1 MMHVTTDRGLDLGCK
16 ASGMEPLLTSPEA
29 ESPASPAWVS
39 ATAPHSWLVSVFT
52 PPAAVSLSSGVS
64 QQLTSALSA
73 SFIQSQCPGAH
84 NGPRPRVWLRPTLG
98 SDSARL
104 SLSTSLHALQTRP
117 KRSCLSARPLTTPS
131 AWNVLVL
138 RILAS
143 SKDSAQQLPWTT
155 VSKLCHLGSV
165 LGPLRHY
172 CFLPLKSI

>member
-1 MMHVTTDRGLDLGCK
+1 MHVTTDRGLDLGCK

-131 AWNVLVL
+131 AWNFLFSVSSLPPKILLSNYLEQRWANCATWALSLVL
-138 RILAS
+138 S
-143 SKDSAQQLPWTT
+143 GTT
-155 VSKLCHLGSV
+155 VFSL
-165 LGPLRHY
+165 
-172 CFLPLKSI
+172 